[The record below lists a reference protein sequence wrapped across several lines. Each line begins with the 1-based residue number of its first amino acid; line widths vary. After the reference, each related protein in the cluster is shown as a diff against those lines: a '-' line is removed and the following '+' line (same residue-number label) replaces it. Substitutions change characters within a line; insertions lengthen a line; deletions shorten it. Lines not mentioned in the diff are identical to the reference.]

1 MEVQYIGEDSWEDL
15 HGLYG
20 AIGFKIQIWPNN

>member
-1 MEVQYIGEDSWEDL
+1 MEVRYIGEDSWEDL

-20 AIGFKIQIWPNN
+20 AIGFKIQILAQ